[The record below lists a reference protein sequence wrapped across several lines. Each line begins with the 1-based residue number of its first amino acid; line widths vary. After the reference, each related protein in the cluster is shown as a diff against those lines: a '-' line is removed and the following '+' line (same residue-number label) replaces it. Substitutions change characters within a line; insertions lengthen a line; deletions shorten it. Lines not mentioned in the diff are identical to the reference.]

1 MDKLR
6 DITPEEKEL
15 IKLIKELKKIEIKK
29 KKKHEQILD
38 EFLWGAASLGS
49 YEGVLKRRK

>member
-1 MDKLR
+1 MNKKDM
-6 DITPEEKEL
+6 TSEEKEL
-15 IKLIKELKKIEIKK
+15 IKKLKKIEIKK
-29 KKKHEQILD
+29 KKKHEQVLD

>member
-6 DITPEEKEL
+6 DITSEEKE
-15 IKLIKELKKIEIKK
+15 LIKELKKIEIKK
-29 KKKHEQILD
+29 KKKHEQVLD

>member
-6 DITPEEKEL
+6 DITPEET
-15 IKLIKELKKIEIKK
+15 KLIKELKKIEIK

-49 YEGVLKRRK
+49 YEGVLKRK

>member
-15 IKLIKELKKIEIKK
+15 IKELKKSEIKK
-29 KKKHEQILD
+29 KKKHEQIID
-38 EFLWGAASLGS
+38 SFLWGAAKYGS
-49 YEGVLKRRK
+49 YEGVLKRK

>member
-1 MDKLR
+1 MSKEDM
-6 DITPEEKEL
+6 TPGET
-15 IKLIKELKKIEIKK
+15 KLIKELKKIEINK

-49 YEGVLKRRK
+49 YEGVLKRR

>member
-6 DITPEEKEL
+6 DITPGEK
-15 IKLIKELKKIEIKK
+15 KLIKDLQKIEIKK
-29 KKKHEQILD
+29 KKKHEQVLD

>member
-1 MDKLR
+1 MDKLQ
-6 DITPEEKEL
+6 DMTPEETE
-15 IKLIKELKKIEIKK
+15 LIKELKKIEI

>member
-6 DITPEEKEL
+6 DIIPEEK
-15 IKLIKELKKIEIKK
+15 KLIKDLQKIEIKK
-29 KKKHEQILD
+29 KKKHEQVLD

-49 YEGVLKRRK
+49 YEGVLKRK

>member
-6 DITPEEKEL
+6 DITPEETE
-15 IKLIKELKKIEIKK
+15 LIKELKKIEIKK

-38 EFLWGAASLGS
+38 EFLWGATKYGS
-49 YEGVLKRRK
+49 YEGVLKRK

>member
-6 DITPEEKEL
+6 DITPEETE
-15 IKLIKELKKIEIKK
+15 LIKELKKIEIKK